1 MTEARVRSWKKRVA
15 AKNTAPLLESLPPT
29 DAALRENFKR
39 GHLQA
44 AIWLSSLLADP
55 PEVDIS
61 LYGWDFDQ
69 NSSCLQPAFGPPGLV
84 LVPDEL
90 LKIMK
95 CGCKSDEPCKGS
107 RCSCCRVN
115 LPCTTFC
122 ECEGGVVCHNPH
134 KKARSQENDSENS

>member
-1 MTEARVRSWKKRVA
+1 MELVSQVLLNALRKGNVSLSSIGDLASSFEAVNKEGTELFLQCYGYPKLHTMTEARVRSWKKRVA

-84 LVPDEL
+84 LVTAWPT
-90 LKIMK
+90 
-95 CGCKSDEPCKGS
+95 
-107 RCSCCRVN
+107 V
-115 LPCTTFC
+115 
-122 ECEGGVVCHNPH
+122 
-134 KKARSQENDSENS
+134 